1 MTVQKWQFP
10 SGGTSYRFSRLMGL
24 TMSVS
29 DFVAYLKRI
38 AELLK
43 EEDIE
48 GAKDVVR
55 EINETKKARMGLFVK
70 LCV

>member
-1 MTVQKWQFP
+1 
-10 SGGTSYRFSRLMGL
+10 
-24 TMSVS
+24 MSVS

-38 AELLK
+38 PELLK

-55 EINETKKARMGLFVK
+55 EINETIKARMGLFVK